1 MYYNTRIKNSVWGVS
16 MNIFD
21 DDFMDSD
28 YDIFMFDESFTN
40 S

>member
-1 MYYNTRIKNSVWGVS
+1 MYYNTHIKNSVWGIF

-28 YDIFMFDESFTN
+28 YDIFMFDESFT
-40 S
+40 SS